1 MGVGTDVG
9 VGCRVDLFV
18 GVETACGE
26 IEEAGGAASVVF
38 GDEVAYGF
46 GKLGAFG
53 PFESVGDVARDYA
66 CALFGFEGVVWVD
79 TMLVFSEEGWIVD
92 LAYVVIQCAGP
103 DKLYVGC
110 LLYTSPS
117 PRDS

>member
-1 MGVGTDVG
+1 M
-9 VGCRVDLFV
+9 
-18 GVETACGE
+18 
-26 IEEAGGAASVVF
+26 VF

-79 TMLVFSEEGWIVD
+79 TMLVFSEEGGIVD

-103 DKLYVGC
+103 DKLYVGAYLKGC
-110 LLYTSPS
+110 FGGEVAHGHGVLEGARALF
-117 PRDS
+117 